1 MQYDSLYEEE
11 FSLREEE
18 ENEERLLDDEA
29 YNDEWG
35 FPHHLI
41 PPLQPPTNSLLPT
54 LPTSGQVLPTLPTNE
69 LPIPFSQ
76 PTPRRYKPIGTYVPT
91 RRQPPRSGIY
101 RLTPTNNNNQY
112 PLIPSWIRPRPGS
125 GFSVSPIDKEYYPR
139 NTYPAFRGRQPGTGL
154 QINLTIP
161 F

>member
-1 MQYDSLYEEE
+1 MPYEEE

-18 ENEERLLDDEA
+18 ENEDRNEVSLLDEA

-76 PTPRRYKPIGTYVPT
+76 PTPRQYKPINNRYVPTT

-101 RLTPTNNNNQY
+101 RLTPPSNNNQY
-112 PLIPSWIRPRPGS
+112 PLIPSWIRSRPGP
-125 GFSVSPIDKEYYPR
+125 GFSVSPADNPKS
-139 NTYPAFRGRQPGTGL
+139 NFPAFRDWEPGTGF
-154 QINLTIP
+154 QFNLIIP